1 MESWHSKSTKKH
13 LETLAK
19 LTPQKRISR
28 YNTPMTPDDPNLS
41 PPATLS
47 KNLSG
52 LTARP
57 HLMRQY
63 ELVERVRA
71 YDPDVNEDLLNR
83 AYVFSM
89 QAHGTQT
96 RASGDPYFSHP
107 LEVAGLLTDMKMDST
122 TIATALLHDT
132 VEDTLASL
140 DDIQKQFGPNVARL
154 VDGVTK
160 LSRIEFQSDQAK
172 QADNFRKL
180 ILAMSEDI
188 RVLLIKLAD
197 RLHNMRT
204 LRHLKDADKRRRIA
218 RETLEIYAP
227 LAERIGIEKM
237 QDELED
243 IAFAELHPEGRDS
256 IIARLNFLRS
266 EGGDIAQKVMNEL
279 TKVLKEGGV
288 KAEVAGREK
297 TPYSIWR
304 KMQRKNVAFEQLSD
318 IMAFRVIVDSV
329 EHCYQA
335 LGIIHSTYHVI
346 PGRFKDYISTP
357 KPNKYQSLHTGIIG
371 PERQRIEVQ
380 IRTGVMHETAELGVA
395 AHWEYKDGSPSKEG
409 LQYRWLRELLDIV
422 EHAQK
427 PEEFLEN
434 TKLELFQDQVFCFTP
449 KGDLIALPRGAT
461 PVDFAYGVHSKVG
474 DACVGA
480 KVNGRMVPL
489 RTALRNGDQV
499 DVITQ
504 KGGTPSPAWER
515 FVVTGKAKSCIR
527 RFVRT
532 QQRTEFVLLGRS
544 ILDKLC
550 KQENV
555 DFSEK
560 AFDNIAKNFQSGSL
574 EDLFANVGASL
585 QPARDVFKA
594 AYPAHLLKPAEKIE
608 KSPSTTI
615 KAKPVGR
622 ATGAPLTLKGLIPGM
637 AVHYARCCHP
647 LPGDPIVGIVTTG
660 KGVTVHTTDCET
672 LESFARTPERWID
685 VGWGDA
691 HGKER
696 ELIGRLNVVVT
707 NQPNSFGAL
716 TTTIGKNNGNITN
729 LKITNRTPDF
739 FDVLVDIEVKDAKH
753 LTMIIAALRASSS
766 INSVERTKG
775 R

>member
-1 MESWHSKSTKKH
+1 M
-13 LETLAK
+13 
-19 LTPQKRISR
+19 
-28 YNTPMTPDDPNLS
+28 
-41 PPATLS
+41 
-47 KNLSG
+47 
-52 LTARP
+52 
-57 HLMRQY
+57 MRQY
-63 ELVERVRA
+63 ELVERVRS
-71 YDPDVNEDLLNR
+71 YDPTVNEDLLNR

-89 QAHGTQT
+89 QAHGAQT

-107 LEVAGLLTDMKMDST
+107 LEVAGILTDMKMDST

-140 DDIQKQFGPNVARL
+140 EDIEKQFGPNVARL

-160 LSRIEFQSDQAK
+160 LSRIELQSDQAK
-172 QADNFRKL
+172 QAENFRKL
-180 ILAMSEDI
+180 IVAMSEDI

-204 LRHLKDADKRRRIA
+204 LYHLKDPEKRRRIA

-243 IAFAELHPEGRDS
+243 LSFAELNPEGRDS
-256 IIARLNFLRS
+256 VITRLSYLRR
-266 EGGDIAQKVMNEL
+266 EGGDIAE
-279 TKVLKEGGV
+279 KVLKELREVLGQAGV
-288 KAEVAGREK
+288 KAKVEGREK
-297 TPYSIWR
+297 SAYSIWR
-304 KMQRKNVAFEQLSD
+304 KMKRKNIAFEQLSD
-318 IMAFRVIVDSV
+318 IMAFRITVDSI
-329 EHCYQA
+329 EQCYQA
-335 LGIIHSTYHVI
+335 LGVIHSAYPVV

-357 KPNKYQSLHTGIIG
+357 KPNQYQSLHTGIIG
-371 PERQRIEVQ
+371 PERQRIEIQ
-380 IRTGVMHETAELGVA
+380 IRTYAMHEVAELGVA
-395 AHWEYKDGSPSKEG
+395 AHWAYKQGAPSTEG

-449 KGDLIALPRGAT
+449 KGDLIALPRAAT
-461 PVDFAYGVHSKVG
+461 PVDFAYAVHSGVG

-499 DVITQ
+499 EVITQ

-515 FVVTGKAKSCIR
+515 FVVTGKAKACIR
-527 RFVRT
+527 RYVRT
-532 QQRTEFVLLGRS
+532 QQRAEFILLGRS
-544 ILDKLC
+544 MLDKLC
-550 KQENV
+550 KQEGV

-560 AFDNIAKNFQSGSL
+560 ALEGVMKNFQSSTL
-574 EDLFANVGASL
+574 DDLFANIGASL
-585 QPARDVFKA
+585 QPVRDVFKA
-594 AYPAHLLKPAEKIE
+594 AYPAHNLKPPEKVEKI
-608 KSPSTTI
+608 PAAT
-615 KAKPVGR
+615 KAKAPAR
-622 ATGAPLTLKGLIPGM
+622 TAPLTLKGLIPGM

-647 LPGDPIVGIVTTG
+647 LPGDLIVGIVTTG
-660 KGVTVHTTDCET
+660 KGVTIHTTDCET

-685 VGWGDA
+685 VSWDDA
-691 HGKER
+691 HGQEQA
-696 ELIGRLNVVVT
+696 LVGRLSVVLT
-707 NQPNSFGAL
+707 NKPNSFAAL
-716 TTTIGKNNGNITN
+716 TTAIGKNNGNITN

-739 FDVLVDIEVKDAKH
+739 FDVLVDVEVSDTKH
-753 LTMIIAALRASSS
+753 LTTVIAALRAISA